1 MERGNVLVIGN
12 SGVGKS
18 TLINALLG
26 QERAKTGWGTEG
38 TTEELAI
45 YEDEGKKLNFRLIDT
60 VGFEPSWFKGFR
72 AINSVKK
79 WSKNSAKEGNSD
91 TQINVIWFCVDG
103 TAGKLFAKSIN
114 DLSRATSMWPTLPVV
129 VVITK
134 SYSIP
139 DRTRNIEMV
148 YNAFAKQKKYSK
160 NLRKVIPVVAQV
172 FVLND
177 NAFAPPEGITEL
189 IDATNELMPEG
200 MKSSEHDI
208 AAFKLNRKRFM
219 AQAIV
224 SVSTTA
230 AVVVG
235 AVPIPFPDATILM
248 PLEVALVNSIA
259 QVYEIKKDETS
270 KNLFNSIVEV
280 GTVSVLA
287 RQAINAAK
295 AIPGLNIGATAL
307 NAIVAGSIVAVLG
320 EGTIFVFE
328 QIYLGNKA
336 VTDIEWVQKMFDTKF
351 SSGLQEI
358 IKTLTDKSSQATDT
372 KTVVKLMGD
381 VLKAMFG
388 K

>member
-1 MERGNVLVIGN
+1 MQRGNVLVIGN

-26 QERAKTGWGTEG
+26 EERAKTGWGTEG

-45 YEDEGKKLNFRLIDT
+45 YESDKLNFRLIDT
-60 VGFEPSWFKGFR
+60 VGFEPSWFKGMR
-72 AINSVKK
+72 AINSVIK
-79 WSKNSAKEGNSD
+79 WSKNSVKEGHTD
-91 TQINVIWFCVDG
+91 TQINVIWFCVEG
-103 TAGKLFAKSIN
+103 TAGKLFAKSIH
-114 DLSRATSMWPTLPVV
+114 DLSRATSMWPSVPVI

-134 SYSIP
+134 SYSVP
-139 DRTRNIEMV
+139 DRSRNIEMV
-148 YNAFAKQKKYSK
+148 YNAFAKQKKYTK

-177 NAFAPPEGITEL
+177 NAFAPPEGLTEL
-189 IDATNELMPEG
+189 IEATNELMPEG

-208 AAFKLNRKRFM
+208 AAYKLNRKRFM
-219 AQAIV
+219 SQAIV

-248 PLEVALVNSIA
+248 PLEVALVNSLA
-259 QVYEIKKDETS
+259 QVYEIKKDEAS
-270 KNLFNSIVEV
+270 KNLFNTIVEV
-280 GTVSVLA
+280 GTVSIVA

-295 AIPGLNIGATAL
+295 AIPGLNIGAAAL

-320 EGTIFVFE
+320 EGTIYVFE

-351 SSGLQEI
+351 TSSLQEI
-358 IKTLTDKSSQATDT
+358 IKTLTDKSSPATDT

>member
-1 MERGNVLVIGN
+1 MQRGNVLVIGN

-26 QERAKTGWGTEG
+26 EERAKTGWGTEG

-45 YEDEGKKLNFRLIDT
+45 YESEKLNFRLIDT
-60 VGFEPSWFKGFR
+60 VGFEPSWFKGMR
-72 AINSVKK
+72 AINAVIK
-79 WSKNSAKEGNSD
+79 WSKNSAKEGHAD
-91 TQINVIWFCVDG
+91 TQINVIWFCVEG
-103 TAGKLFAKSIN
+103 TAGKLFAKSIH
-114 DLSRATSMWPTLPVV
+114 DLSRATSMWPSVPVI

-134 SYSIP
+134 SYSEP

-148 YNAFAKQKKYSK
+148 YNAFAKQKKYTK

-177 NAFAPPEGITEL
+177 NAFAPPEGLTEL
-189 IDATNELMPEG
+189 IEATNELMPEG

-208 AAFKLNRKRFM
+208 AAYKLNRKRFM
-219 AQAIV
+219 SQAIV

-248 PLEVALVNSIA
+248 PLEVALVNSLA
-259 QVYEIKKDETS
+259 QVYEIKKDEAS
-270 KNLFNSIVEV
+270 KNLFNTIVEV
-280 GTVSVLA
+280 GTVSIVA
-287 RQAINAAK
+287 RQAIGAAK
-295 AIPGLNIGATAL
+295 AIPGLNIGAAAL

-320 EGTIFVFE
+320 EGTIYVFE

-336 VTDIEWVQKMFDTKF
+336 VTYIEWVKKMFNTKF
-351 SSGLQEI
+351 TSSLQEI

>member
-1 MERGNVLVIGN
+1 MSRGNVLVIGN

-26 QERAKTGWGTEG
+26 EERAKTGWGTEG

-45 YEDEGKKLNFRLIDT
+45 YESDTLNFRLIDT
-60 VGFEPSWFKGFR
+60 VGFEPSWFKGMR
-72 AINSVKK
+72 AINSVIK
-79 WSKNSAKEGNSD
+79 WSKNSAKEGHAD
-91 TQINVIWFCVDG
+91 TQINVIWFCVEG
-103 TAGKLFAKSIN
+103 TAGKLFAKSIH
-114 DLSRATSMWPTLPVV
+114 DLSRATSMWPSVPVI

-134 SYSIP
+134 SYSVP
-139 DRTRNIEMV
+139 DRSRNIEMV
-148 YNAFAKQKKYSK
+148 YNAFAKQKKYTK

-177 NAFAPPEGITEL
+177 NAFAPPEGLTEL
-189 IDATNELMPEG
+189 IEATNELMPEG

-208 AAFKLNRKRFM
+208 AAYKLNRKRFM
-219 AQAIV
+219 SQAIV

-248 PLEVALVNSIA
+248 PLEVALVNSLA
-259 QVYEIKKDETS
+259 QVYEIKKDEAS
-270 KNLFNSIVEV
+270 KNLFNTIVEV
-280 GTVSVLA
+280 GTVSIVA

-295 AIPGLNIGATAL
+295 AIPGLNIGAAAL

-320 EGTIFVFE
+320 EGTIYVFE

-336 VTDIEWVQKMFDTKF
+336 VTDIEWVRKMFDTKF
-351 SSGLQEI
+351 TSSLQEI

>member
-1 MERGNVLVIGN
+1 MSRGNVLVIGN

-26 QERAKTGWGTEG
+26 EERAKTGWGTEG

-45 YEDEGKKLNFRLIDT
+45 YESDTLNFRLIDT
-60 VGFEPSWFKGFR
+60 VGFEPSWFKGMR
-72 AINSVKK
+72 AINSVIK
-79 WSKNSAKEGNSD
+79 WSKNSAKEGHAD
-91 TQINVIWFCVDG
+91 TQINVIWFCVEG
-103 TAGKLFAKSIN
+103 TAGKLFAKSIH
-114 DLSRATSMWPTLPVV
+114 DLSRATSMWPSVPVI

-134 SYSIP
+134 SYSVP
-139 DRTRNIEMV
+139 DRSRNIEMV
-148 YNAFAKQKKYSK
+148 YNAFAKQKKYTK

-177 NAFAPPEGITEL
+177 NAFAPPEGLTEL
-189 IDATNELMPEG
+189 IEATNELMPEG

-208 AAFKLNRKRFM
+208 AAYKLNRKRFM
-219 AQAIV
+219 SQAIV

-248 PLEVALVNSIA
+248 PLEVALVNSLA
-259 QVYEIKKDETS
+259 QVYEIKKDEAS
-270 KNLFNSIVEV
+270 KNLFNTIVEV
-280 GTVSVLA
+280 GTVSIVA

-295 AIPGLNIGATAL
+295 AIPGLNIGAAAL

-320 EGTIFVFE
+320 EGTIYVFE

-336 VTDIEWVQKMFDTKF
+336 VTDIDWVRKMFDTKF
-351 SSGLQEI
+351 TSSLQEI

-372 KTVVKLMGD
+372 KTVVKLLGD

>member
-1 MERGNVLVIGN
+1 MNRGNVLVIGN

-26 QERAKTGWGTEG
+26 EERAKTGWGTEG

-45 YEDEGKKLNFRLIDT
+45 YESDKLNFRLIDT
-60 VGFEPSWFKGFR
+60 VGFEPSWFKGMR
-72 AINSVKK
+72 AINSVIK
-79 WSKNSAKEGNSD
+79 WSKNSAKEGHAD
-91 TQINVIWFCVDG
+91 TQINVIWFCVEG
-103 TAGKLFAKSIN
+103 TAGKLFAKSIH
-114 DLSRATSMWPTLPVV
+114 DLSRATSMWPSVPVI

-134 SYSIP
+134 SYSVP

-148 YNAFAKQKKYSK
+148 YNAFAKQKKYTK

-177 NAFAPPEGITEL
+177 NAFAPPEGLTEL
-189 IDATNELMPEG
+189 IEATNELMPEG

-208 AAFKLNRKRFM
+208 AAYKLNRKRFM
-219 AQAIV
+219 SQAIV

-248 PLEVALVNSIA
+248 PLEVALVNSLA
-259 QVYEIKKDETS
+259 QVYEIKKDEAS
-270 KNLFNSIVEV
+270 KNLFNTIVEV
-280 GTVSVLA
+280 GTVSILA
-287 RQAINAAK
+287 RQAIGAAK
-295 AIPGLNIGATAL
+295 AIPGLNIGAAAL

-320 EGTIFVFE
+320 EGTIYVFE

-336 VTDIEWVQKMFDTKF
+336 VTDIEWVKKMFDTKF
-351 SSGLQEI
+351 TSSLQEI
-358 IKTLTDKSSQATDT
+358 IRTLTDKSSQATDT
-372 KTVVKLMGD
+372 KNVVKLMGD

>member
-1 MERGNVLVIGN
+1 MQRGNVLVIGN

-26 QERAKTGWGTEG
+26 EERAKTGWGTEG

-45 YEDEGKKLNFRLIDT
+45 YESDKLNFRLIDT
-60 VGFEPSWFKGFR
+60 VGFEPSWFKGMR
-72 AINSVKK
+72 AINSVIK
-79 WSKNSAKEGNSD
+79 WSKNSAKEGHTD
-91 TQINVIWFCVDG
+91 TQINVIWFCVEG
-103 TAGKLFAKSIN
+103 TAGKLFAKSIH
-114 DLSRATSMWPTLPVV
+114 DLSRATSMWPSVPVI

-134 SYSIP
+134 SYSVP
-139 DRTRNIEMV
+139 DRSRNIEMV
-148 YNAFAKQKKYSK
+148 YNAFPKQKKYTK

-177 NAFAPPEGITEL
+177 NAFAPPEGLTEL
-189 IDATNELMPEG
+189 IEATNELMPEG

-208 AAFKLNRKRFM
+208 AAYKLNRKRFM
-219 AQAIV
+219 SQAIV

-248 PLEVALVNSIA
+248 PLEVALVNSLA
-259 QVYEIKKDETS
+259 QVYEIKKDEAS
-270 KNLFNSIVEV
+270 KNLFNTIVEV
-280 GTVSVLA
+280 GTVSIVA

-295 AIPGLNIGATAL
+295 AIPGLNIGAAAL

-320 EGTIFVFE
+320 EGTIYVFE

-336 VTDIEWVQKMFDTKF
+336 VTDLEWVQKIFDTKF
-351 SSGLQEI
+351 TSSLQEI
-358 IKTLTDKSSQATDT
+358 IKTLTDKSSPATDT

>member
-1 MERGNVLVIGN
+1 MNRGNVLVIGN

-26 QERAKTGWGTEG
+26 EERAKTGWGTEG

-45 YEDEGKKLNFRLIDT
+45 YESDTLNFRLIDT
-60 VGFEPSWFKGFR
+60 VGFEPSWFKGMR
-72 AINSVKK
+72 AINSVIK
-79 WSKNSAKEGNSD
+79 WSKNSAKEGHAD
-91 TQINVIWFCVDG
+91 TQINVIWFCVEG
-103 TAGKLFAKSIN
+103 TAGKLFAKSIH
-114 DLSRATSMWPTLPVV
+114 DLSRATSMWPSVPVI

-134 SYSIP
+134 SYSVP
-139 DRTRNIEMV
+139 DRSRNIEMV
-148 YNAFAKQKKYSK
+148 YNAFAKQKKYTK

-177 NAFAPPEGITEL
+177 NAFAPPEGLTEL
-189 IDATNELMPEG
+189 IEATNELMPEG

-208 AAFKLNRKRFM
+208 AAYKLNRKRFM
-219 AQAIV
+219 SQAIV

-248 PLEVALVNSIA
+248 PLEVALVNSLA
-259 QVYEIKKDETS
+259 QVYEIKKDEAS
-270 KNLFNSIVEV
+270 KNLFNTIVEV
-280 GTVSVLA
+280 GTVSIVA

-295 AIPGLNIGATAL
+295 AIPGLNIGAAAL

-320 EGTIFVFE
+320 EGTIYVFE

-336 VTDIEWVQKMFDTKF
+336 VTDLEWVQKIFDTKF
-351 SSGLQEI
+351 TSSLQEI

>member
-1 MERGNVLVIGN
+1 MQRGNVLVIGN

-26 QERAKTGWGTEG
+26 EERAKTGWGTEG

-45 YEDEGKKLNFRLIDT
+45 YESDTLNFRLIDT
-60 VGFEPSWFKGFR
+60 VGFEPSWFKGMR
-72 AINSVKK
+72 AINSVIK
-79 WSKNSAKEGNSD
+79 WSKNSAKEGHAD
-91 TQINVIWFCVDG
+91 TQINVIWFCVEG
-103 TAGKLFAKSIN
+103 TAGKLFAKSIH
-114 DLSRATSMWPTLPVV
+114 DLSRATSMWPSVPVI

-134 SYSIP
+134 SYSVP
-139 DRTRNIEMV
+139 DRSRNIEMV
-148 YNAFAKQKKYSK
+148 YNAFAKQKKYTK

-177 NAFAPPEGITEL
+177 NAFAPPEGLTEL
-189 IDATNELMPEG
+189 IEATNELMPEG

-208 AAFKLNRKRFM
+208 AAYKLNRKRFM
-219 AQAIV
+219 SQAIV

-248 PLEVALVNSIA
+248 PLEVALVNSLA
-259 QVYEIKKDETS
+259 QVYEIKKDEAS
-270 KNLFNSIVEV
+270 KNLFNTIVEV
-280 GTVSVLA
+280 GTVSIVA

-295 AIPGLNIGATAL
+295 AIPGLNIGAAAL

-320 EGTIFVFE
+320 EGTIYVFE

-336 VTDIEWVQKMFDTKF
+336 VTDLEWVQKIFDTKF
-351 SSGLQEI
+351 TSSLQEI

>member
-1 MERGNVLVIGN
+1 MQRGNVLVICN

-26 QERAKTGWGTEG
+26 EERAKTGWGTEG

-45 YEDEGKKLNFRLIDT
+45 YESDKLNFRLIDT
-60 VGFEPSWFKGFR
+60 VGFEPSWFKGMR
-72 AINSVKK
+72 AINSVIK
-79 WSKNSAKEGNSD
+79 WSKNSVKEGHTD
-91 TQINVIWFCVDG
+91 TQINVIWFCVEG
-103 TAGKLFAKSIN
+103 TAGKLFAKSIH
-114 DLSRATSMWPTLPVV
+114 DLSRATSMWPSVPVI

-134 SYSIP
+134 SYSVP
-139 DRTRNIEMV
+139 DRSRNIEMV
-148 YNAFAKQKKYSK
+148 YNAFAKQKKYTK

-177 NAFAPPEGITEL
+177 NAFAPPEGLTEL
-189 IDATNELMPEG
+189 IEATNELMPEG

-208 AAFKLNRKRFM
+208 AAYKLNRKRFM
-219 AQAIV
+219 SQAIV

-248 PLEVALVNSIA
+248 PLEVALVNSLA
-259 QVYEIKKDETS
+259 QVYEIKKDEAS
-270 KNLFNSIVEV
+270 KNLFNTIVEV
-280 GTVSVLA
+280 GTVSIVA

-295 AIPGLNIGATAL
+295 AIPGLNIGAAAL

-320 EGTIFVFE
+320 EGTIYVFE

-351 SSGLQEI
+351 TSSLQEI
-358 IKTLTDKSSQATDT
+358 IKTLTDKSSPATDT

>member
-1 MERGNVLVIGN
+1 MNRGNVLVIGN

-26 QERAKTGWGTEG
+26 EERAKTGWGTEG

-45 YEDEGKKLNFRLIDT
+45 YESDKLNFRLIDT
-60 VGFEPSWFKGFR
+60 VGFEPSWFKGMR
-72 AINSVKK
+72 AINSVIK
-79 WSKNSAKEGNSD
+79 WSKNSAKEGHAD
-91 TQINVIWFCVDG
+91 TQINVIWFCVEG
-103 TAGKLFAKSIN
+103 TAGKLFAKSIH
-114 DLSRATSMWPTLPVV
+114 DLSRATSMWPSVPVI

-134 SYSIP
+134 SYSVP
-139 DRTRNIEMV
+139 DRSRNIEMV
-148 YNAFAKQKKYSK
+148 YNAFAKQKKYTK

-177 NAFAPPEGITEL
+177 NAFAPPEGLTEL
-189 IDATNELMPEG
+189 IEATNELMPEG

-208 AAFKLNRKRFM
+208 AAYKLNRKRFM
-219 AQAIV
+219 SQAIV

-248 PLEVALVNSIA
+248 PLEVALVNSLA
-259 QVYEIKKDETS
+259 QVYEIKKDEAS
-270 KNLFNSIVEV
+270 KNLFNTIVEV
-280 GTVSVLA
+280 GTVSILA
-287 RQAINAAK
+287 RQAIGAAK
-295 AIPGLNIGATAL
+295 AIPGLNIGAAAL

-320 EGTIFVFE
+320 EGTIYVFE

-336 VTDIEWVQKMFDTKF
+336 VTDIEWVKKMFDTKF
-351 SSGLQEI
+351 TSSLQEI
-358 IKTLTDKSSQATDT
+358 IRTLTDKSSQATDT
-372 KTVVKLMGD
+372 KNVVKLMGD

>member
-1 MERGNVLVIGN
+1 MQRGNVLVIGN

-26 QERAKTGWGTEG
+26 EERAKTGWGTEG

-45 YEDEGKKLNFRLIDT
+45 YESDKLNFRLIDT
-60 VGFEPSWFKGFR
+60 VGFEPSWFKGMR
-72 AINSVKK
+72 AINSVIK
-79 WSKNSAKEGNSD
+79 WSKNSAKEGHTD
-91 TQINVIWFCVDG
+91 TQINVIWFCVEG

-114 DLSRATSMWPTLPVV
+114 DLSRATSMWASVPVI

-134 SYSIP
+134 SYSVP
-139 DRTRNIEMV
+139 DRSRNIEMV
-148 YNAFAKQKKYSK
+148 YNAFAKQKKYTK

-177 NAFAPPEGITEL
+177 NAFAPPEGLTEL
-189 IDATNELMPEG
+189 IEATNELMPEG

-208 AAFKLNRKRFM
+208 AAYKLNRKRFM
-219 AQAIV
+219 SQAIV

-248 PLEVALVNSIA
+248 PLEVALVNSLA
-259 QVYEIKKDETS
+259 QVYEIKKDEAS
-270 KNLFNSIVEV
+270 KNLFNTIVEV
-280 GTVSVLA
+280 GTVSILA
-287 RQAINAAK
+287 RQAIGAAK
-295 AIPGLNIGATAL
+295 AIPGLNIGAAAL

-320 EGTIFVFE
+320 EGTIYVFE

-351 SSGLQEI
+351 TSSLQEI